1 MLDLLVNNRMRAPR
15 ARAWGFRLSTAEAFK
30 RALIILSY
38 TIVLVSAGI
47 ASHFCWIGWIGPAA
61 LASLAS
67 ILCYSAAHHRVVL
80 AGFVQLGSGLMATIA
95 SPTSPARQVRS

>member
-30 RALIILSY
+30 RVLIILSY

-47 ASHFCWIGWIGPAA
+47 ASLFCCIG
-61 LASLAS
+61 
-67 ILCYSAAHHRVVL
+67 
-80 AGFVQLGSGLMATIA
+80 
-95 SPTSPARQVRS
+95 